1 VLPEEEK
8 AKTARLS
15 RGQSG
20 AEPGRRKQGAEK
32 ASKKNRESEGL
43 TSSQKAEEIVQ
54 APEQPKEEMPP
65 PPPPKG
71 VPKRPAKI
79 PREPKLN
86 PDAKRPASIR
96 DHKLNGAYLVW
107 KIMQDLR
114 RITGES
120 PFQPVAPSPN
130 PTAAMPKPKPPRKS
144 APAALALQDTVR
156 GVAVVH
162 ATPMRQGHATALA
175 SSPLPDTLPAKS
187 GDGPIFDSDRS
198 ISVGVKTRKRKQTV
212 SWRMVR
218 GVETR
223 VSISDMDVP
232 ETRKP
237 EATSVLCSPATPS
250 LPYNPAILRPSVPK
264 SRRLPPP
271 TPTTPQQPLEY
282 HEQGHVPHPQ
292 PSHIPHPQNY
302 TSHPHNHFHP
312 PPPRIS
318 NPSTPALDAIDAG
331 FRETDRLIAQLSRPT
346 TPVPLRLAPLK
357 TLPQFQ
363 QQQHLQREA
372 THQCHEPRQSLQEQR
387 QPKLAPLE
395 PKVFSPGP
403 RNGISS
409 DVGSPLSLR
418 PGSSNPFFFTD
429 PLVGQLGYPP
439 LWLKEEWGE
448 REQCS
453 PPREGQQ
460 VREGHWPHGQHQ
472 GQQQNSP
479 HPGSTPVNRQDSWS
493 GLGPRQQQQPQQGH
507 QAMGYAQ
514 QPRTGN
520 DGWRAS
526 TGRSSEESKLQLQ
539 GGQQV
544 ERTSAPV
551 SPWCPDEQLRKEQEA
566 ALMLSAMSGRSGYY
580 QG

>member
-1 VLPEEEK
+1 
-8 AKTARLS
+8 
-15 RGQSG
+15 
-20 AEPGRRKQGAEK
+20 
-32 ASKKNRESEGL
+32 
-43 TSSQKAEEIVQ
+43 
-54 APEQPKEEMPP
+54 
-65 PPPPKG
+65 
-71 VPKRPAKI
+71 
-79 PREPKLN
+79 
-86 PDAKRPASIR
+86 
-96 DHKLNGAYLVW
+96 
-107 KIMQDLR
+107 
-114 RITGES
+114 
-120 PFQPVAPSPN
+120 VAPSPN
-130 PTAAMPKPKPPRKS
+130 PTAAKPKAKQPRKS

-156 GVAVVH
+156 GVAEVH
-162 ATPMRQGHATALA
+162 ATPMRQGDATALA

-187 GDGPIFDSDRS
+187 GNTPIFDSDRS

-237 EATSVLCSPATPS
+237 EATSVLYSPTTPS
-250 LPYNPAILRPSVPK
+250 LPYTPAILRPSVPK

-282 HEQGHVPHPQ
+282 HDQRSVPHSQ
-292 PSHIPHPQNY
+292 PNHIPHPQNY
-302 TSHPHNHFHP
+302 TSHPQNHFHHP
-312 PPPRIS
+312 PPIS

-357 TLPQFQ
+357 TLPQT
-363 QQQHLQREA
+363 QQQHHLQHEA
-372 THQCHEPRQSLQEQR
+372 MNRHHEHRPSMQEQR

-395 PKVFSPGP
+395 PKFFSPGP

-409 DVGSPLSLR
+409 NVGSPVSLR
-418 PGSSNPFFFTD
+418 PGSSNNAFFFTD

-439 LWLKEEWGE
+439 LWLREEWGE
-448 REQCS
+448 REQYS
-453 PPREGQQ
+453 PQREGQQ
-460 VREGHWPHGQHQ
+460 QVEGHWPHGQHR
-472 GQQQNSP
+472 GQQQQQGHSP
-479 HPGSTPVNRQDSWS
+479 HPGSGPMNRQDSWR
-493 GLGPRQQQQPQQGH
+493 GFGPPQQQQPQQGY
-507 QAMGYAQ
+507 QGTSYAQ
-514 QPRTGN
+514 QSRTGK
-520 DGWRAS
+520 DGWRIT
-526 TGRSSEESKLQLQ
+526 TGRDSEGSKMQLQ

-566 ALMLSAMSGRSGYY
+566 ALMLSAMSGRTGYY